1 MKESKDQKNGWSC
14 FILISSNKPTL
25 SSAFIQCVFFAVF
38 DIYSKFVPQPVEIK
52 TDSVYEYYDILEEI
66 GTGAFGVVH
75 RCRERKT
82 GNIFAA
88 KFIPVSHNM
97 EKELIRKEIDIMN
110 QLHHSKL
117 INLHDA
123 FEDDDEMVLI
133 FELWV

>member
-1 MKESKDQKNGWSC
+1 MVTL
-14 FILISSNKPTL
+14 LISRCIKHVLITL
-25 SSAFIQCVFFAVF
+25 NFYISVF
-38 DIYSKFVPQPVEIK
+38 DIYSKYVPQPVEIK
-52 TDSVYEYYDILEEI
+52 TESVYDYYDILEEI

-88 KFIPVSHNM
+88 KFIPVSHAM

-110 QLHHSKL
+110 QLHHPKL

-133 FELWV
+133 FEL